1 MRRLSLAAA
10 LFLGLSLHVAAQDT
24 YAARLAAANAYVTQ
38 SIGDIDLE
46 AMVRTM
52 YAPVLDQ
59 VRANGGRLSQAQINE
74 IDALYMQIML
84 EPLRQIMLQQD
95 RVMADQF
102 TLEEINALLAFYTS
116 PVGRSV
122 MTKLPQLV
130 QAQQPAVMAMVQSSM
145 ATLVPRLQAILAR

>member
-1 MRRLSLAAA
+1 MRRLPLAAA
-10 LFLGLSLHVAAQDT
+10 LFLGLSLPLAAQDT
-24 YAARLAAANAYVTQ
+24 YAARLAAANSYVTQ
-38 SIGDIDLE
+38 SIVDLDLE
-46 AMVRTM
+46 ALVRAM

-59 VRANGGRLSQAQINE
+59 VRANGVRLSQAQINE

-95 RVMADQF
+95 RVMADLF

-122 MTKLPQLV
+122 MTKMPQLM

-145 ATLVPRLQAILAR
+145 ATLLPRLQAILAR